1 MFKDVSFG
9 QYYPSNSFVHKLDAR
24 TKLIL
29 TIVYI
34 VALFFIP
41 SNSNKNIEYAWYGY
55 FSYMVTI
62 FVLFTIVIFARVPLA
77 SILRSIRGVI
87 LIIVIMAAINL
98 FVSNT
103 GEVLWAWKRLHI
115 TDSAVHTTIK
125 LILRL
130 VLLIIGASILPLTTT
145 PVALADGLESLLKP
159 LKLIRVPIHDLAM
172 IVSIALRF
180 IPTLFDETHKIIA
193 TQKAR
198 GASFDMGNIFQRAKS
213 LVPILI
219 PLFVNSFRR
228 ADELAFAMDSRCYN
242 ATDKRTK
249 YKVNKFGWRDAFAFL
264 FINAYLVAVLLDRYY
279 FVFEMDRII
288 FGGWLGK

>member
-1 MFKDVSFG
+1 MSRDISFG

-24 TKLIL
+24 TKFLL

-41 SNSNKNIEYAWYGY
+41 SNAGRVAQAWYGY
-55 FSYMVTI
+55 FGYMVT
-62 FVLFTIVIFARVPLA
+62 FACLLVVIILARVPIT
-77 SILRSIRGVI
+77 SILRSIKGVL
-87 LIIVIMAAINL
+87 LIIVVMALINL
-98 FVSNT
+98 FASNSGT
-103 GEVLWAWKRLHI
+103 VLWSWRIFHI
-115 TDSAVHTTIK
+115 TDEAIHVTIK

-130 VLLIIGASILPLTTT
+130 VLLIVGVSILPLTTT
-145 PVALADGLESLLKP
+145 PIALSDGMESLLKP
-159 LKLIRVPIHDLAM
+159 LKVIKVPVHDLAM

-180 IPTLFDETHKIIA
+180 IPTLYEETQKIMA

-198 GASFDMGNIFQRAKS
+198 GAALDHGNIFKRAKA

-219 PLFVNSFRR
+219 PLFVGSFRR

-249 YKVNKFGWRDAFAFL
+249 YRVAKMGWRDALAFL
-264 FINAYLVAVLLDRYY
+264 FMNAYLVAILLDRYY
-279 FVFEMDRII
+279 WVFEMDRII
-288 FGGWLGK
+288 FGGWLGQ

>member
-1 MFKDVSFG
+1 MNRDISFG
-9 QYYPSNSFVHKLDAR
+9 QYYPSNSFVHKLDPR
-24 TKLIL
+24 TKFLL

-41 SNSNKNIEYAWYGY
+41 SNVSNKIGVPWYGY
-55 FSYMVTI
+55 FGYMITFAALLVVI
-62 FVLFTIVIFARVPLA
+62 IFAKIPIGK
-77 SILRSIRGVI
+77 ILKSIRGVL
-87 LIIVIMAAINL
+87 LIIIIMAAINL
-98 FVSNT
+98 FASNT
-103 GEVLWAWKRLHI
+103 GTVLWSWKILHI

-130 VLLIIGASILPLTTT
+130 VLLIIGVSILPLTTT
-145 PVALADGLESLLKP
+145 PIALADGMDSLLKP
-159 LKLIRVPIHDLAM
+159 LKVIKVPVHDLAM

-180 IPTLFDETHKIIA
+180 IPTLFEETQKIMA

-198 GASFDMGNIFQRAKS
+198 GASIDHGNIFKRAKA
-213 LVPILI
+213 LIPILI
-219 PLFVNSFRR
+219 PLFVGSFRR

-249 YKVNKFGWRDAFAFL
+249 YRVSKLGWRDLLAFF
-264 FINAYLVAVLLDRYY
+264 FINAYFVAILLDRYF

-288 FGGWLGK
+288 FGGWLGQ

>member
-1 MFKDVSFG
+1 MNRDISFG
-9 QYYPSNSFVHKLDAR
+9 QYYPSNSFVHKLDPR
-24 TKLIL
+24 TKFLL

-41 SNSNKNIEYAWYGY
+41 SNVSNKIGVPWYGY
-55 FSYMVTI
+55 FGYMITFAALLVVI
-62 FVLFTIVIFARVPLA
+62 IFAKIPIGK
-77 SILRSIRGVI
+77 ILKSIRGVL

-98 FVSNT
+98 FASNT
-103 GEVLWAWKRLHI
+103 GTVLWSWKILHI

-130 VLLIIGASILPLTTT
+130 VLLIIGVSVLPLTTT
-145 PVALADGLESLLKP
+145 PIALADGMESLLKP
-159 LKLIRVPIHDLAM
+159 LKVIKVPVHDLAM

-180 IPTLFDETHKIIA
+180 IPTLFEETQKIMA

-198 GASFDMGNIFQRAKS
+198 GASIDHGNIFKRAKA
-213 LVPILI
+213 LIPILI
-219 PLFVNSFRR
+219 PLFVGSFRR

-249 YKVNKFGWRDAFAFL
+249 YRVSKLGWRDLLAFL
-264 FINAYLVAVLLDRYY
+264 FFNAYFVAILLDRYF

-288 FGGWLGK
+288 FGGWLGQ